1 MTARKSHVSST
12 GFNAAR
18 SSDVASTSA
27 SVSAIERQ
35 FTVEGWTLG
44 TLAEDSEH
52 EPRIQDIELGERLGF
67 DRPLAIRDLI
77 KRIVRTEN
85 PSGFTVVRTVRMTQM
100 PTGAA
105 RKTTAHEFWLTEE
118 EALYVAARS
127 ETPKARAITR
137 EMIRVFMLAR
147 RGLLPQQAND
157 SLARACLAQI
167 AEVNRSL
174 AQVTVTLANLSTALV
189 ANTQRIEALEARS
202 SASTQGR
209 ISAVDCGRLL
219 QAFRDIA
226 TLSVGAKGDKEQN
239 HRWAKARLA
248 ADYKTRAAARH
259 PMGRAWH
266 TLDPRDLNAAWQ
278 RIDELRE
285 EARAAAAKREAE
297 RARGTTLFS

>member
-12 GFNAAR
+12 VFNAAR
-18 SSDVASTSA
+18 SSNVASESA

-52 EPRIQDIELGERLGF
+52 EPRIQDVELGTRLKLK
-67 DRPLAIRDLI
+67 DPRQIRKLI
-77 KRIVRTEN
+77 KGLASAGIISPFAVMHAAEI
-85 PSGFTVVRTVRMTQM
+85 
-100 PTGAA
+100 TGGRPA
-105 RKTTAHEFWLTEE
+105 REFWLTEE
-118 EALYVAARS
+118 EALLVATRS
-127 ETPKARAITR
+127 DAEGALAITR

-147 RGLLPQQAND
+147 RGLLSQQSND
-157 SLARACLAQI
+157 SLTRACLAQI

-189 ANTQRIEALEARS
+189 ANTQRIEALELRS
-202 SASTQGR
+202 TATTQGR
-209 ISAVDCGRLL
+209 ISAVDCGRMLE
-219 QAFRDIA
+219 AFRDIA
-226 TLSVGAKGDKEQN
+226 TLHTGGYTKGDKEQSR
-239 HRWAKARLA
+239 RWSKARLL
-248 ADYKTRAAARH
+248 ADHKTRAAARH

-285 EARAAAAKREAE
+285 EARAVAAKREVE
-297 RARGTTLFS
+297 RARGATLFS